1 MKQFILLIIFT
12 GILNACGGGSSPPN
26 NQQETEQPP
35 STPTVVSLHGY
46 VIDGYMKQASICV
59 DINLNQSCDTND
71 PITHSAADG
80 SFSFSKI
87 QTTEAF
93 ILLIASGGIDTTS
106 NQAYQG
112 KLHYITSI
120 DTDFSHPIYMTPLK
134 DLVATQFLAS
144 KPPAFLLP
152 SSYLNGINE
161 TLFRAF
167 KAQDKQSPMLDKNY
181 FLANQNIEVTKRILL
196 GGVRNE
202 LGITEHSS
210 AYTVLQ
216 SDISHAIA
224 KQRYESPSQSM
235 DTEHIL
241 GNLESRQS
249 ISLSPALRQFLSEQI
264 SSNQAVFERMH
275 NISIDTQRLEEIQRS
290 IDLDMKPVYEIL
302 AAPGKLTNYTIHGMN
317 HFSQMIDEAFMA
329 DLHIPSSRSFDTPPQ
344 MPF

>member
-1 MKQFILLIIFT
+1 MKQFILLMIFM
-12 GILNACGGGSSPPN
+12 GLLNACGGGGSPSS
-26 NQQETEQPP
+26 QQETEQPT
-35 STPTVVSLHGY
+35 SIPTVVSLHGY
-46 VIDGYMKQASICV
+46 LIDSDIKQASICV
-59 DINLNQSCDTND
+59 DINLNQSCDAND
-71 PITHSAADG
+71 PITHSAANG

-106 NQAYQG
+106 NQTSQG
-112 KLHYITSI
+112 KLHYITSV

-134 DLVATQFLAS
+134 DLVTSQFLTS
-144 KPPAFLLP
+144 KSPAFLLP

-167 KAQDKQSPMLDKNY
+167 KAQDKQSPMLAKNY

-196 GGVRNE
+196 GGIRNE

-210 AYTVLQ
+210 AYNVLQ
-216 SDISHAIA
+216 SAISHAIA
-224 KQRYESPSQSM
+224 KQCYESPNQSM

-241 GNLESRQS
+241 SNLESRQS
-249 ISLSPALRQFLSEQI
+249 ISLSTALTQFLSKQI

-275 NISIDTQRLEEIQRS
+275 NISINTQRFEAIKRS
-290 IDLDMKPVYEIL
+290 IDLDMKPVYEAL
-302 AAPGKLTNYTIHGMN
+302 AAPEKLTNYTIHGMN
-317 HFSQMIDEAFMA
+317 HFSQIIDEAFMT
-329 DLHIPSSRSFDTPPQ
+329 DIHIPSSRAFDTPPQ